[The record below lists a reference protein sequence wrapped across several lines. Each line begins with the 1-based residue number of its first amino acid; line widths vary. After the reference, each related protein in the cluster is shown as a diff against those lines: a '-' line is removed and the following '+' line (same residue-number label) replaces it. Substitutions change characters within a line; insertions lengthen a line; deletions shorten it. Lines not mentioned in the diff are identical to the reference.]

1 MAFHLGI
8 DGCPIERFTYRLLAS
23 WQEGLGTYDDPYGK
37 TRHNFS
43 FMLEGQYAFG
53 GKLLKGWSVK
63 GAYGM
68 DFGSI
73 LGNNYG
79 FQLTV
84 AKTGLLNL

>member
-1 MAFHLGI
+1 MAG
-8 DGCPIERFTYRLLAS
+8 S
-23 WQEGLGTYDDPYGK
+23 LGTYDDPYGK

-68 DFGSI
+68 DLGSI
-73 LGNNYG
+73 TWTTISGISK
-79 FQLTV
+79 LTV